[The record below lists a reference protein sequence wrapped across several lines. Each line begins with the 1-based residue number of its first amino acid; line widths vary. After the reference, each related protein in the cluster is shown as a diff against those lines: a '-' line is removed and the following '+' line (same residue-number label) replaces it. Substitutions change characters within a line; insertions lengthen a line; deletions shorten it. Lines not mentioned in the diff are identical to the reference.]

1 MTREAGMFQAS
12 ADCLVLHSSQ
22 RSDLLC
28 WVGEGR
34 QGRPQ
39 RPACTCSWGGAGTV
53 CSAALSQERV
63 EGWGGPPELRQSAL
77 QGRSFLGQQPK
88 SRPLQAEVLGNT
100 GERGEP

>member
-1 MTREAGMFQAS
+1 MFQAS
-12 ADCLVLHSSQ
+12 AGPVLHSSR

-39 RPACTCSWGGAGTV
+39 TPACTCSWGGAGTV

-63 EGWGGPPELRQSAL
+63 EGWGGPPGAL
-77 QGRSFLGQQPK
+77 AVCHSGKQLPRAA
-88 SRPLQAEVLGNT
+88 AEVTSSAGQ
-100 GERGEP
+100 GAGQHR